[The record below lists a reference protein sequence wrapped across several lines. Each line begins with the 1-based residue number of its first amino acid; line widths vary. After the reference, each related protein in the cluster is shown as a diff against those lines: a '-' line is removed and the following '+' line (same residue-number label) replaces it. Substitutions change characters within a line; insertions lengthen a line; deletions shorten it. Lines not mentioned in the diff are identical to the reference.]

1 MRYVQLND
9 IYLNIFTMLIA
20 SSVPTAEVTNKVES
34 MCREQVSRVAF
45 SFQSALNRVGLPSHV
60 PLQFS
65 QLRKNTHEVAGYS
78 TLLSAGVMLQ
88 EDG

>member
-1 MRYVQLND
+1 M
-9 IYLNIFTMLIA
+9 
-20 SSVPTAEVTNKVES
+20 PTAEVTDKVES

-45 SFQSALNRVGLPSHV
+45 SFQSALNRLGLSSHV

-65 QLRKNTHEVAGYS
+65 QLRKNTPEVAGYS

-88 EDG
+88 ED